1 MEDFIKGLIEGLI
14 ALMGFIYR
22 ICEVAMPFMIIDIYN
37 KIDEIERK
45 LKK

>member
-1 MEDFIKGLIEGLI
+1 MEDFIKGLI

-22 ICEVAMPFMIIDIYN
+22 ICEFAMPLMIIHIYN

-45 LKK
+45 LNK